1 MKSIQKAAQ
10 FVAKRLSCMM
20 FILVILKVLILIS
33 FVEAINLDYINS
45 LKGNL
50 SFHNPVIITKGSAE
64 NKHQIFKTFSNQ
76 NEYVTIMYSSQSLE
90 NAEFRRNVILIPKS
104 FEETIVEVDFLKK
117 IQCKVIVVQED
128 NLFEDAFLK
137 TLDLD
142 INHEVYFLLN
152 STKEVLESYKIND
165 LFIKRTLGRIDET
178 KFKWNENIEP
188 IFTKRRSN
196 FYGLNLKAFTE
207 ASGRDIVLDARFRER
222 APFSEASKTYMVNDF
237 TSGLHYDILKLI
249 ESNLN
254 FTTHLMKTKDQN
266 WGYIKEINGTVKGE
280 GIIYEMYK
288 RKADFILASIAITQ
302 ER

>member
-1 MKSIQKAAQ
+1 
-10 FVAKRLSCMM
+10 M

-33 FVEAINLDYINS
+33 SVKGIDLDYINS
-45 LKGNL
+45 LKENL
-50 SFHNPVIITKGSAE
+50 SFHNPVIISKGSAGI
-64 NKHQIFKTFSNQ
+64 KHQIFKTFSNQ
-76 NEYVTIMYSSQSLE
+76 NEYVTIMKSSQSLE
-90 NAEFRRNVILIPKS
+90 NAEYMRNVIVIS
-104 FEETIVEVDFLKK
+104 NSYEQTVIEVEKLKK
-117 IQCKVIVVQED
+117 IQCKVIVVQDE

-137 TLDLD
+137 RLDLD